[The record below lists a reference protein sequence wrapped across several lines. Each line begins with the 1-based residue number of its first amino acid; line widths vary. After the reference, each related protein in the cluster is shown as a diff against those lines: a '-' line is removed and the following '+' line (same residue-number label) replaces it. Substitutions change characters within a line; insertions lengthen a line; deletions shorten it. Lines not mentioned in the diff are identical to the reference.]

1 MSTIAVAIHD
11 VEPATFDRCALI
23 RDWLADHGIDRVT
36 LLVVPAP
43 DLHPFFQR
51 RPDLADWLLDCRD
64 NGDAIAQQGF
74 RRDLRR
80 AGRSSTASTR
90 SPRTRAS
97 RRAAACSSSPGI
109 EPRGFVAPSYAY
121 TPALRREL
129 GQHVRLVGDGAA
141 VRAPRRGQRG
151 RARPLAARSPLA
163 LRAGALIAGRLL
175 RLDLHP
181 GDFDKTRHVL
191 ALEAVLRS
199 ARRTAVTYDDL
210 CPSPPSA
217 AHSGGVAAPV

>member
-23 RDWLADHGIDRVT
+23 RDWLGDHGIDRVT

-64 NGDAIAQQGF
+64 RGDAIAQQGF
-74 RRDLRR
+74 RRERGRR
-80 AGRSSTASTR
+80 PEFDGLDPLA
-90 SPRTRAS
+90 TRAS
-97 RRAAACSSSPGI
+97 LEAGRRLLELAGI
-109 EPRGFVAPSYAY
+109 EPRGFVAPGYAY
-121 TPALRREL
+121 TPTLRREL
-129 GQHVRLVGDGAA
+129 GGTFDWWATLLRFVRDRHGAE
-141 VRAPRRGQRG
+141 VAPALSLRS
-151 RARPLAARSPLA
+151 SPLA
-163 LRAGALIAGRLL
+163 FRAGVLLAGRLL

-181 GDFDKTRHVL
+181 ADFDQTRQVL
-191 ALEAVLRS
+191 ALDAVLRG

-210 CPSPPSA
+210 CPAPPFA
-217 AHSGGVAAPV
+217 PQAGGVAAPV

>member
-23 RDWLADHGIDRVT
+23 RDWLADHGVDRVT
-36 LLVVPAP
+36 LLVVPAA

-74 RRDLRR
+74 LRDRGRRLEFDGLDLL
-80 AGRSSTASTR
+80 A
-90 SPRTRAS
+90 TRAS
-97 RRAAACSSSPGI
+97 LEAGRRLLELAGI

-121 TPALRREL
+121 TPALRKEL
-129 GQHVRLVGDGAA
+129 GGCFDWWATLLRYVRRSDGADL
-141 VRAPRRGQRG
+141 APALSLR
-151 RARPLAARSPLA
+151 RSPLA
-163 LRAGALIAGRLL
+163 VRAGVLLAGRLL

-181 GDFDKTRHVL
+181 ADFDHTRHVL
-191 ALEAVLRS
+191 ALESVLRTS

-210 CPSPPSA
+210 CPRPFAPPTGGLA
-217 AHSGGVAAPV
+217 ALL

>member
-64 NGDAIAQQGF
+64 RGDAIAQQGF
-74 RRDLRR
+74 RRDSGRR
-80 AGRSSTASTR
+80 TEFEGLDPLATHASVEAGRRLLELA
-90 SPRTRAS
+90 
-97 RRAAACSSSPGI
+97 GI
-109 EPRGFVAPSYAY
+109 EPRGFVAPGYAY

-129 GQHVRLVGDGAA
+129 GSTFDWWATVLRFM
-141 VRAPRRGQRG
+141 RRREGSEIVP
-151 RARPLAARSPLA
+151 ALSLARSPLA
-163 LRAGALIAGRLL
+163 LRAGALLAGRLL
-175 RLDLHP
+175 RLDLKP
-181 GDFDKTRHVL
+181 ADFDKTRHVL
-191 ALEAVLRS
+191 ALEAVLRN

-210 CPSPPSA
+210 CPSPPFA
-217 AHSGGVAAPV
+217 PHSGGVAAAV